1 MFKKN
6 ITFKLTVGFLV
17 IVIVSTFLIGIIALN
32 IFKNNIYEIKRNN
45 MKKHAL
51 EISQTLKPYISQNP
65 NEKEFIKLINLLD
78 SIDNAKIWIINPD
91 KSIITASGNKDG
103 TITHIDDTDIK
114 KAYNSIIKTV
124 FTGVE
129 GYDETYNPYYKEYM
143 MAIAVPIKNS
153 SNSIIGAVILNSSTS
168 DLLNSMNKFFIYL
181 ILALFS
187 EIFLAGLMGY
197 YFSKNISKPLKRIN
211 SSARELARGHY
222 GIKTNIYMKD
232 EIGELS
238 NSFDLLSLKLQY
250 TIGKLFE
257 EKTKLSN
264 ILTSMSEGILA
275 LDTNIHI
282 ININQSAVNLLSL
295 KDIKSD
301 IKIITLLSELNII
314 EEFNST
320 VSNNTKKSIVKKHLN
335 KILNFSISPIK
346 NNLNEV
352 IGGVILIQDISEK
365 DKLEQMRKDFI
376 SNVSHEFRTPLT
388 VIKGNL
394 ESIIDGI
401 TQPEYITD
409 TCISLL
415 KETNR
420 LERMV
425 KDLLN
430 LSKLESG
437 KLELEFNELDINMV
451 INDTLRSLKPL
462 IDNKCIDLELSLQSK
477 LPPLFSDY
485 DKLKQLL
492 IIFLDNG
499 IKFSPNKGSL
509 RISTYTDNKNIFIT
523 IEDSGI
529 GIPKNEIQYLGEK
542 FFKADRARTSK
553 AEGTGLGL
561 SIAKRLVK
569 VLNGYFSIESELKKG
584 TKIIISFL
592 ITQNQNSSEV
602 KL

>member
-6 ITFKLTVGFLV
+6 ITFKLTVGFLA
-17 IVIVSTFLIGIIALN
+17 IVIISTLLIGIVALN

-45 MKKHAL
+45 MRKHAL
-51 EISQTLKPYISQNP
+51 EISETLKPYIAQGTK
-65 NEKEFIKLINLLD
+65 EKEFINIINLLD
-78 SIDNAKIWIINPD
+78 SIDNAKIWVLDSNKNIM
-91 KSIITASGNKDG
+91 SASNNKDVNL
-103 TITHIDDTDIK
+103 TYINDIDVK
-114 KAYNSIIKTV
+114 KTYNSITEKV
-124 FTGVE
+124 LTGVE
-129 GYDETYNPYYKEYM
+129 GYEEIYNPYYKEYM
-143 MAIAVPIKNS
+143 MTIAVPIKNS
-153 SNSIIGAVILNSSTS
+153 NNNIIGGVIINSSIS
-168 DLLNSMNKFFIYL
+168 DISNSMNNFFIYL
-181 ILALFS
+181 LLTVLG
-187 EIFLAGLMGY
+187 EISLAGFMGY
-197 YFSKNISKPLKRIN
+197 YFSKNISKPIKKIN
-211 SSARELARGHY
+211 SSALELARGQY
-222 GIKTNIYMKD
+222 GIKTNIYQKD

-238 NSFDLLSLKLQY
+238 NSFDLLSLKLEY

-264 ILTSMSEGILA
+264 VITSMSEGILA
-275 LDTNIHI
+275 MDNNLNI
-282 ININQSAVNLLSL
+282 ININQSALNLLSL

-301 IKIITLLSELNII
+301 ININTILSELNII

-320 VSNNTKKSIVKKHLN
+320 ISNNTKSSIVKEYSN

-346 NNLNEV
+346 NNSNDV

-365 DKLEQMRKDFI
+365 EKLEQMRKDFI

-394 ESIIDGI
+394 ESVIDGM
-401 TQPEYITD
+401 TKPEYITD
-409 TCISLL
+409 TCITLL

-437 KLELEFNELDINMV
+437 KLEIDFNELDVNML
-451 INDTLRSLKPL
+451 INDTMRSLKPL
-462 IDNKCIDLELSLQSK
+462 IDAKSIDLQLSLQNN

-485 DKLKQLL
+485 DKLKQLF

-499 IKFSPNKGSL
+499 IKFSQNKGKL
-509 RISTYTDNKNIFIT
+509 KISTYADSENICIA
-523 IEDSGI
+523 IEDNGI
-529 GIPKNEIQYLGEK
+529 GIPKDEIQYLGEK

-553 AEGTGLGL
+553 ADGTGLGL

-569 VLNGYFSIESELKKG
+569 VLNGYFSIESELEKG
-584 TKIIISFL
+584 TVITISFS
-592 ITQNQNSSEV
+592 IT
-602 KL
+602 